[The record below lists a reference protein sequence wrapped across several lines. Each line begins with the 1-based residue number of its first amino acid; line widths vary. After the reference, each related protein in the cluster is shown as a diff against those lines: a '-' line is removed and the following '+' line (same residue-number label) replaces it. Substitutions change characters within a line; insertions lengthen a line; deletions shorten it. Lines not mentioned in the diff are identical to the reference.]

1 MKFAIDMYSNLIE
14 GGGKMKKVALVTG
27 AAAGIGQAIALELA
41 KAGYLVYAN
50 ARSEEKL
57 AQTLEMGKE
66 YDIKPLIFDV
76 CDVKSVEKGISG
88 LEKIDCLVNDAGISI
103 KNKTIEEFDEYDWD
117 LTLSTNVKG
126 YFFVAKY
133 ALEKMS
139 KGSCIINMSSG
150 AAKTGGEFVSIP
162 YSTSKGAINSL
173 TVSLARE
180 LAKVGIRVNAV
191 SPGFVDTEMLEVNGL
206 PTEYYNSVIPIGR
219 VGKPLDIA
227 NMVVYLASEK
237 ADFITG
243 QIIEVNG
250 GDIMG

>member
-1 MKFAIDMYSNLIE
+1 
-14 GGGKMKKVALVTG
+14 MKKVALVTG
-27 AAAGIGQAIALELA
+27 AAAGIGQAIALEFS

-50 ARSEEKL
+50 ARSKEKL
-57 AQTLEMGKE
+57 LKTLEMGKE
-66 YDIKPLIFDV
+66 YDIRPLIFDV
-76 CDVKSVEKGISG
+76 RDLESVKKSISE
-88 LEKIDCLVNDAGISI
+88 LERIDCLVNNAGVSI
-103 KNKTIEEFDEYDWD
+103 KNKAIEKFDEDDWD

-126 YFFVAKY
+126 YFFVARY

-150 AAKTGGEFVSIP
+150 AAKTGGDFVSIP

-173 TVSLARE
+173 TISLARE

-191 SPGFVDTEMLEVNGL
+191 SPGFVDTAMLEVNGL
-206 PTEYYNSVIPIGR
+206 PAEYYNSVIPIGR
-219 VGKPLDIA
+219 VGKPSDVA
-227 NMVVYLASEK
+227 NMVVYMASDK

>member
-1 MKFAIDMYSNLIE
+1 
-14 GGGKMKKVALVTG
+14 MKKVALVTG
-27 AAAGIGQAIALELA
+27 AAAGIGQAIALELS

-50 ARSEEKL
+50 ARSKEKL
-57 AQTLEMGKE
+57 LKTLEMGRE
-66 YDIKPLIFDV
+66 YDIRPLIFDV
-76 CDVKSVEKGISG
+76 RDLESVKKSISE
-88 LEKIDCLVNDAGISI
+88 LERIDCLVNNAGVSI
-103 KNKTIEEFDEYDWD
+103 KNKAIGEFDKDDWD

-126 YFFVAKY
+126 YFFVARY

-150 AAKTGGEFVSIP
+150 AAKTGGDFVSIP

-173 TVSLARE
+173 TISLARE

-191 SPGFVDTEMLEVNGL
+191 SPGFVDTAMLEVNGL

-219 VGKPLDIA
+219 VGKPLDVA
-227 NMVVYLASEK
+227 NMVVYLASDK

>member
-1 MKFAIDMYSNLIE
+1 MMYITFTFKL
-14 GGGKMKKVALVTG
+14 GGEKMKKVAVVTG
-27 AAAGIGQAIALELA
+27 AAAGIGQAIAVELA

-57 AQTLEMGKE
+57 KETLELGKE
-66 YDIKPLIFDV
+66 YDMKPLIFDV
-76 CDVKSVEKGISG
+76 RDVEMIKERIS
-88 LEKIDCLVNDAGISI
+88 EIERIDCLVNDAGVSL
-103 KNKTIEEFDEYDWD
+103 KNKPLKEFDEADWD

-139 KGSCIINMSSG
+139 KGACIINMSSG
-150 AAKTGGEFVSIP
+150 AAKTGGDFVSIP

-173 TVSLARE
+173 TVCLARE

-191 SPGFVDTEMLEVNGL
+191 SPGFVDTPMLEVNGL
-206 PTEYYNSVIPIGR
+206 PTEYYDSVIPIGR
-219 VGKPLDIA
+219 VGKPVDIA
-227 NMVVYLASEK
+227 NMVVYLASDK

>member
-50 ARSEEKL
+50 ARSEKKL

-66 YDIKPLIFDV
+66 YDMKPLIFDV
-76 CDVKSVEKGISG
+76 CDVKTVKQRIS
-88 LEKIDCLVNDAGISI
+88 ELVNDAGVSI
-103 KNKTIEEFDEYDWD
+103 KNKPLKDFDENDWD

-150 AAKTGGEFVSIP
+150 AAKTGGDFVSIP

-191 SPGFVDTEMLEVNGL
+191 SPGFVDTAMLEVNGL

-219 VGKPLDIA
+219 VGTALDIA
-227 NMVVYLASEK
+227 NMVVYLASDK
-237 ADFITG
+237 AGFITG